1 MYHLFYKILF
11 MKKVFFIALLY
22 CHINIEMKGQESP
35 MYFSKVKDASGN
47 DMLLGR
53 CALAALQQH
62 PFADWYNR
70 NYAAYTVDTATCNYI
85 RPLLKNKKL
94 TIFLGTWCGDSRREV
109 PRMIKM
115 LECCNFDFSNLTLIM
130 VSNDDSLYKQ
140 SPAHEEAGR
149 NIVRVP
155 TIIVEEYRREEGRI
169 VEYPVSS
176 LEKDLLSILS
186 KENYVPNY
194 SKKQMMNMK

>member
-1 MYHLFYKILF
+1 
-11 MKKVFFIALLY
+11 MKKIFFIALLFS
-22 CHINIEMKGQESP
+22 HIIMKLKGQENS
-35 MYFSKVKDASGN
+35 MYYSKVKDASGN
-47 DMLLGR
+47 EMLLGK
-53 CALAALQQH
+53 CAPAALQQS
-62 PFADWYNR
+62 PFADWYNQ
-70 NYAAYTVDTATCNYI
+70 NYAAYTVDTATCNFI
-85 RPLLKNKKL
+85 RPLLKDKKL

-109 PRMIKM
+109 PRIIKM
-115 LECCNFDFSNLTLIM
+115 LECCNFNFSNLTLIM

-155 TIIVEEYRREEGRI
+155 TIIVEEHRREEGRI

-176 LEKDLLSILS
+176 LEKDLLSILL

-194 SKKQMMNMK
+194 SNKRQVNMK

>member
-1 MYHLFYKILF
+1 

-22 CHINIEMKGQESP
+22 CHINIEMKGQENA
-35 MYFSKVKDASGN
+35 MYFSKVKDAFGN
-47 DMLLGR
+47 EMLLGK
-53 CALAALQQH
+53 CAVAALQQP

-70 NYAAYTVDTATCNYI
+70 NYSSYTVDTATCNYI
-85 RPLLKNKKL
+85 RPLLKDKKL

-115 LECCNFDFSNLTLIM
+115 LECCNFDFNNLKLIM
-130 VSNDDSLYKQ
+130 VSNEDSLYKQ

-155 TIIVEEYRREEGRI
+155 TIIVEEQHKEAGRI

-176 LEKDLLSILS
+176 LEKDLLSILRR
-186 KENYVPNY
+186 ENYIPNY
-194 SKKQMMNMK
+194 SNIQVMRMR